1 MVGSIRRS
9 VVGPLVAA
17 LSVFAALGP
26 VPSASAQAPAGPAA
40 KKADAPVAAPAVSP
54 STYFGLTGE
63 EPPTPFVPLKPRTL
77 EDRKRVEAL
86 TDFSAARGLQVRGN
100 LVEAI
105 GLLEHS
111 LALEPDSVNV
121 LRRLSTLCFV
131 LGRTEQGI
139 KYSKRALAVDP
150 SDSDSIIRLVNFYTS
165 RRGDL
170 ASAEALL
177 NEVLANPKL
186 EAHAPGRLIALNEL
200 GKLYSGRL
208 PKIAAAA
215 DAYAKLIEELDDRAA
230 VKLSTADQK
239 KILGDHDEAAA
250 YQKFGLVFLQAK
262 RPELAAKAFRRG
274 LDYDEDDPALPL
286 LLAQTLLAS
295 GKNDEALT
303 FVDQF
308 LKRQPQELDG
318 YELQAKILTAL
329 KRENEITPK
338 LEEAAKRD
346 PKNVALQYVLADRY
360 RETNQTAKADELEKT
375 LLSTVP
381 TPQAFAVRANSLF
394 KRKLADELVKLIDKA
409 VTRPGGREALREAFA
424 SVVEEP
430 AFAAR
435 VISAGRVLMESDPP
449 QIGTPTV
456 QILAGIANGSNNF
469 EAFLPVQRLQLKR
482 DQTPLSYKDLI
493 QVLTRLRKFG
503 EAASSTEEML
513 TRFPAERNPQMLK
526 LLVIYYR
533 LAGKPQEAMAAARD
547 AVKFAPNDA
556 DLQIQYALTLS
567 SQGKLDEAVGLLT
580 ETATREPNNPEV
592 ALTLSELLAESGKND
607 KAVSLIKSV
616 LERNPQNN
624 EIVRLARSRLSVLY
638 VNQGDFAKG
647 EAELETLYE
656 RDPEDAGVNNDLG
669 YLYAEQGKNLEKA
682 EAMIRKAV
690 LEEPD
695 NSSYLDSLGWVLFK
709 RGKAKEA
716 LEPLEKAAKKL
727 VETTASDAT
736 VYEHLGDVYFQLH
749 DPAKA
754 KAAWQDA
761 VKAANKATPPDKRLP
776 EIQKKLDSLDKL
788 GQRPMPSTGDTP

>member
-26 VPSASAQAPAGPAA
+26 VPSASAQAPAEPAA

-208 PKIAAAA
+208 PKITAAA

-375 LLSTVP
+375 LLNTVP
-381 TPQAFAVRANSLF
+381 TPQAFAVRANSLV

-493 QVLTRLRKFG
+493 QVLTQLRKFA
-503 EAASSTEEML
+503 EAASTTEEML
-513 TRFPAERNPQMLK
+513 TRFPDQRNPQMLK
-526 LLVIYYR
+526 LLIIYYR